1 MKDQGPNS
9 AFEKRTFANV
19 RGLSIVGNYVSLTP
33 EPQSP
38 AFGTVAQGQDT
49 IGVFNDLFRTNTPSL
64 IKEIDQRTQIQL
76 NQAISSIESELPA
89 KPKIPGKFVLVYDS
103 LTDKLSWAATETCE

>member
-1 MKDQGPNS
+1 MKNQGPNS
-9 AFEKRTFANV
+9 EFEKRTFANV

-33 EPQSP
+33 EPTSP

-64 IKEIDQRTQIQL
+64 IREIDQRTQIQIQ
-76 NQAISSIESELPA
+76 QALEGVGGKLPEPPDQR
-89 KPKIPGKFVLVYDS
+89 KLFVLGYDVRKGG
-103 LTDKLSWAATETCE
+103 LLWVNTEDCE